1 MADNTSD
8 QDCLQGAHAI
18 DVLSSANQQDSRRM
32 KFSKLK
38 VDGLKR
44 NFHGIVYQLGLL
56 TLAAWRARQRNY
68 PFYLCSEATEF
79 EKFDDLVIDSGDSIT
94 FLQAKH
100 ASVADSYSA
109 KDFCAGIDQ
118 PASLAKYFDS
128 WMKLRNGKFA
138 VNNQGNR
145 KTCYYIFFTNR
156 DVKESD
162 HFLIDCMIPDEN
174 EYFRFKKLP
183 RQPKTVKFKTGQSRQ
198 QFINA
203 IYNHS
208 KEMEK
213 YKATKVDIK
222 DAKIKLKIVQ
232 NGQSS
237 NKQLLIRELQTEIEN
252 AATALSKYLTDWY
265 PSGKKSTKRLKR
277 SNMIECNGKY
287 PISNKAGALI
297 QLALT
302 KESWKNILLKKMND
316 QSKKLFKSHKTEIS
330 TKINSPELVIAGI
343 LDQEIN
349 QYLDEFIIKL
359 MQPDVSNL
367 LQIILEEIQLNV
379 HIAPRQLYHALMDK
393 ILNWFRDRQQFVLKA
408 DKFGNLVQ
416 AEMADLERFYLL
428 GDTQQFEKEYE
439 SYNISWTNFHNLPLY
454 DLFLTQAGNGCP
466 LAIITGIGLRP
477 RVYATINLLYQKN
490 FIHGGDWAFLT
501 MHPSLKISIP
511 KVFAGESIRF
521 IVIDCLNWSDN
532 DFLPIV
538 EPILQAAIS
547 NRKLLVLLVE
557 DDYVNTLKKTLG
569 DFRIGNSG
577 EGNSAPTSSNHI
589 HGREN
594 QSHKFQHI
602 IIDTLTAKEI
612 ESVCTPFL
620 DHYVVLSGKRY
631 PLATVLKDQTSNLR
645 KEMGDFDTL
654 CDIIDSL
661 VIDAQSNLE
670 SGLPYDVYIPNN
682 AIQGVPVY
690 NFMDLITNTNAQV
703 IILNNTNAQKRIIQW
718 FEAQFNRENIIRFV
732 KNPIHIRNDTKF
744 ILIRN
749 TLDTYLG
756 QLNQCGY
763 VYENV
768 TAIFIGQGTGSI
780 RKCRV
785 KFISVSCTDT
795 EFNYATVTD
804 QSSHHISLPKP
815 VSYYF
820 NDNDNDNKITLG
832 NKLIDHQPTHSIVLA
847 KAGCGKTSLCL
858 NIKYRWFQQKPSKIT
873 WMIYV
878 HLPQLNLSSSP
889 TPDSIFTKLAT
900 DIDWKSWELSALAQ
914 DMKTNSNVTL
924 LLDGFDEIKDENQAQ
939 LINQWINDIS
949 DKVQVVI
956 TSRCYAANKISLTK
970 NVRINSYKLLEYTD
984 SQRAQYIEEYVK
996 AILRM
1001 RKVPQNELDHECIQ
1015 VITQIN
1021 KYLNSISNRKSKSL
1035 LGIPLES
1042 YLFCEI
1048 LIPSIL
1054 SSKDKDYDRME
1065 AISTATLLQQFI
1077 RRKLLLFLYKHMNIN
1092 ETTVLPR
1099 PQRIYALTSSYFEL
1113 CLVFAFRQAFHLPYK
1128 FIGPYLYRSFKT
1140 DAMIQDLNDT
1150 GLLSVYNHGQHYF
1163 KFSHETYQEYF
1174 AALFALREIVSDDQ
1188 LSKNV
1193 KNILQ
1198 KHRYNPKYMLILSLA
1213 AQLSMTGDDL
1223 IPRFDSQNDNHQL
1236 ALWKVL
1242 FDDDSDIL
1250 GAAKTN
1256 LAQVCFSQ
1264 FSTDHRQILET
1275 KLKKETWGKQVL
1287 QCLRQHS
1294 STQNLNDGD
1303 AMQDGNV
1310 NFSNRP
1316 NQVSS
1321 KVLSDSDLE
1330 NVKTS
1335 LKNKNLV
1342 EDYTKKSLET
1352 ICEAKIAQLF
1362 EEIITDTKI
1371 NSYWDID
1378 GGFAAMALLGNAFN
1392 TKLADYFIKRI
1403 DEDARWRANSALSA
1417 IHSLYHENLE
1427 PNAKHACLKI
1437 MPYFIKHQAKL
1448 SSTQNL
1454 ISIIKS
1460 AHSVIFNDFL
1470 QLHDCISKI
1479 SLNYLIVNEYEEYFK
1494 HPILIFR
1501 SLLWIAM
1508 KIPYAVNVEND
1519 EIQFIYESNHCL
1531 KVGNGTQSQIFKE
1544 LQKIILIRLKSGS
1557 DKQTMIESNCSWANL
1572 LDDEHTREYLERSLY
1587 PVLAEKDDLSS
1598 VPDKLMNDGDLA
1610 FEVYSK
1616 ISGYELINEN
1626 TVNALVHLIENYK
1639 NRSWPREG
1647 GIDAVSYVGK
1657 YFNKQF
1663 AEFFIERAKLY
1674 TDNAKLCETALTTI
1688 KETLEKIPIH
1698 ERDQHYD
1705 NAVSVYDKYFPD
1717 MHAEIPAYR

>member
-100 ASVADSYSA
+100 ASVGDPYSA
-109 KDFCAGIDQ
+109 KDFCAGKDQ

-156 DVKESD
+156 DVTESD

-208 KEMEK
+208 NEMEK
-213 YKATKVDIK
+213 YECTIVDIT
-222 DAKIKLKIVQ
+222 DDIIELKIVQ
-232 NGQSS
+232 NGQSF
-237 NKQLLIRELQTEIEN
+237 NKPLLISVLQTEIEN
-252 AATALSKYLTDWY
+252 AATALSQYLT
-265 PSGKKSTKRLKR
+265 
-277 SNMIECNGKY
+277 E
-287 PISNKAGALI
+287 AGALI
-297 QLALT
+297 QLALK
-302 KESWKNILLKKMND
+302 KEPLENILLRKMND
-316 QSKKLFKSHKTEIS
+316 QSKELFKSHKTEIS

-349 QYLDEFIIKL
+349 QYLDEFIIKQ

-367 LQIILEEIQLNV
+367 LQIILEEIQLDV
-379 HIAPRQLYHALMDK
+379 HFAPRQLYHALMDK
-393 ILNWFRDRQQFVLKA
+393 ILNWFRDRQESVLKA

-428 GDTQQFEKEYE
+428 GDTQQFKKEYE
-439 SYNISWTNFHNLPLY
+439 SYNISWTNFHNPPLY
-454 DLFLTQAGNGCP
+454 DLFLTQAGKGYP
-466 LAIITGIGLRP
+466 LAIITGKGLRP
-477 RVYATINLLYQKN
+477 RVYATINRLYQNK
-490 FIHGGDWAFLT
+490 FIHDGDWAFLT

-557 DDYVNTLKKTLG
+557 DDYVNTLMKTLR

-594 QSHKFQHI
+594 QSLKPQHI
-602 IIDTLTAKEI
+602 IIGTLTADEI

-631 PLATVLKDQTSNLR
+631 PLETVLKDQTSNLR
-645 KEMGDFDTL
+645 KEM
-654 CDIIDSL
+654 
-661 VIDAQSNLE
+661 
-670 SGLPYDVYIPNN
+670 
-682 AIQGVPVY
+682 
-690 NFMDLITNTNAQV
+690 
-703 IILNNTNAQKRIIQW
+703 
-718 FEAQFNRENIIRFV
+718 
-732 KNPIHIRNDTKF
+732 
-744 ILIRN
+744 
-749 TLDTYLG
+749 DTYLG

-768 TAIFIGQGTGSI
+768 TAIFIDQGTGSI
-780 RKCRV
+780 CKCRV

-804 QSSHHISLPKP
+804 QSSHYISLPKP
-815 VSYYF
+815 ASYYF
-820 NDNDNDNKITLG
+820 NDNDEVITLG
-832 NKLIDHQPTHSIVLA
+832 NNLIDHQRTRSIVLA

-858 NIKYRWFQQKPSKIT
+858 HIKYRWFQQKPSTIT

-996 AILRM
+996 AIL
-1001 RKVPQNELDHECIQ
+1001 KTLTVPKNKLNHNCNQ
-1015 VITQIN
+1015 VIEQIN
-1021 KYLNSISNRKSKSL
+1021 KYLKSISDRKSKSL

-1128 FIGPYLYRSFKT
+1128 FIGPYFYRSFKT

-1275 KLKKETWGKQVL
+1275 KLKKKTWGKQVL

-1303 AMQDGNV
+1303 AMQD
-1310 NFSNRP
+1310 
-1316 NQVSS
+1316 
-1321 KVLSDSDLE
+1321 
-1330 NVKTS
+1330 
-1335 LKNKNLV
+1335 
-1342 EDYTKKSLET
+1342 
-1352 ICEAKIAQLF
+1352 
-1362 EEIITDTKI
+1362 
-1371 NSYWDID
+1371 
-1378 GGFAAMALLGNAFN
+1378 
-1392 TKLADYFIKRI
+1392 

-1479 SLNYLIVNEYEEYFK
+1479 SLNYLIVNECEEYFK

-1519 EIQFIYESNHCL
+1519 EIKFIYESNHCL

-1572 LDDEHTREYLERSLY
+1572 LDEHTREYLERSLY

-1626 TVNALVHLIENYK
+1626 TVNALVHLIGNYK
-1639 NRSWPREG
+1639 NRFWPREG

-1657 YFNKQF
+1657 YFNQQF
-1663 AEFFIERAKLY
+1663 AKFFIERAKLY
-1674 TDNAKLCETALTTI
+1674 KDNAKLCETALTTI
-1688 KETLEKIPIH
+1688 KETLEKIPSH
-1698 ERDQHYD
+1698 ERDHHYD
-1705 NAVSVYDKYFPD
+1705 KAVRAYDNCFPAI
-1717 MHAEIPAYR
+1717 HAEIPAYR